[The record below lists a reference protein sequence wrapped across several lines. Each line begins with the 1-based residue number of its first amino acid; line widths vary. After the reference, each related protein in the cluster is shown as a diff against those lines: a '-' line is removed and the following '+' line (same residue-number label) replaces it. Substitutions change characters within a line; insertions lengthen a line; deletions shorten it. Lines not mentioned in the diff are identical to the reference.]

1 MTSGGLE
8 DNLIH
13 HKMEGEDWAGAFVRF
28 ADGTFATMEANYVTI
43 GGMEDIMD
51 IYCERGTIHVDL
63 SFRGP
68 VQAFSID
75 GLDYTIEK
83 AEVTTGWSNV
93 AVDEKYQLGYCGE
106 INHFVECAM
115 AGEDAQVGLRG
126 IDGLEAMRVINLIYK
141 SAKEGVNVKND
152 KLEA

>member
-1 MTSGGLE
+1 MCSSDLE

-13 HKMEGEDWAGAFVRF
+13 HQMEGEDWAGAFMRF
-28 ADGTFATMEANYVTI
+28 ADGTVANMEANYVTT

-51 IYCERGTIHVDL
+51 IYCEKGTIHVDL

-68 VQAFSID
+68 VQVFSIP

-106 INHFVECAM
+106 INHFVECAVN
-115 AGEDAQVGLRG
+115 GTDAQVGLRG
-126 IDGLEAMRVINLIYK
+126 IDGLEALRVINLIYK
-141 SAKEGVNVKND
+141 SAKEGVTVKND
-152 KLEA
+152 RLEA

>member
-1 MTSGGLE
+1 M
-8 DNLIH
+8 
-13 HKMEGEDWAGAFVRF
+13 
-28 ADGTFATMEANYVTI
+28 
-43 GGMEDIMD
+43 
-51 IYCERGTIHVDL
+51 ERGTIKVDL

-83 AEVTTGWSNV
+83 AEVTTGWANV

-106 INHFVECAM
+106 INHFVECAK
-115 AGEDAQVGLRG
+115 AGVDAQVGLRG
-126 IDGLEAMRVINLIYK
+126 LDGLEALRVINLIYK

-152 KLEA
+152 KLEG